1 MEEIWINIPINKHNH
16 SLTAIVAISNLGNM
30 KRRNGIIEPSPLRQ
44 SIGKPMK
51 LVSRILAE
59 HFIPKTEEDIAIGRN
74 CVDHITHHPK
84 DMNVNDIRNL
94 RWCTKGENGRFEEAR
109 NNHSKAQRGQCK
121 GIKLS
126 EERRRHISESQRG
139 YHWYNNG
146 TVNTK
151 AASCPEGYVKGRLC
165 Q

>member
-1 MEEIWINIPINKHNH
+1 M
-16 SLTAIVAISNLGNM
+16 
-30 KRRNGIIEPSPLRQ
+30 RRVNGVIEPAPLRQ

-59 HFIPKTEEDIAIGRN
+59 HFIPKTAEDIAIGRN
-74 CVDHITHHPK
+74 IVDHITHHPK

-94 RWCTKGENGRFEEAR
+94 RWCTRGENSRFEESR
-109 NNHSKAQRGQCK
+109 NNHSKAQRGKCK

-126 EERRRHISESQRG
+126 EERRRQISESQRG

-146 TVNTK
+146 IVSTK

>member
-1 MEEIWINIPINKHNH
+1 MPVNTQNRCHE
-16 SLTAIVAISNLGNM
+16 AIIAISNRGNM
-30 KRRNGIIEPSPLRQ
+30 KRRNGIIEPAPLRQ

-59 HFIPKTEEDIAIGRN
+59 HFIPKTPEDVALGRN

-94 RWCTKGENGRFEEAR
+94 RWCTKGENTRFEEAR
-109 NNHSKAQRGQCK
+109 NNHSKARRGKGK

-126 EERRRHISESQRG
+126 EERRRHISEGLRG

-146 TVNTK
+146 TVSTR
-151 AASCPEGYVKGRLC
+151 AASCPEGYVKGRLPY
-165 Q
+165 